1 MGLISKES
9 PPLTAVRFSLRDIE
23 AQAREKL
30 SRSARDA
37 DVLVEQAQQRV
48 AEIAAEAQACGFVEG
63 VRHGLAKGGADGA
76 VEGRREATAE
86 YAERLTTL
94 IQSLDRA
101 ADELSVARQD
111 LETMM
116 VSDAVE
122 LALAVAA
129 RVIKHQ
135 AAIDPQ
141 VLLRNVREALNLIGR
156 ATHIRIALHPS
167 QRELL
172 REVLPQLQLEHPA
185 LKHAEVV
192 EDEAILP
199 GGCRVFTPHG
209 KIDADLES
217 QLDRI
222 ARELMPGELA

>member
-1 MGLISKES
+1 MGLISKETL
-9 PPLTAVRFSLRDIE
+9 PLTTVRFSLRDIE

-37 DVLVEQAQQRV
+37 DALVEQAQQHV
-48 AEIAAEAQACGFVEG
+48 AEIAAEAQACGFAEG
-63 VRHGLAKGGADGA
+63 VRHGLAQGGADGA
-76 VEGRREATAE
+76 VQGRREATAE
-86 YAERLTTL
+86 HAERLMML

-101 ADELSVARQD
+101 AEDLSIARQN

-116 VSDAVE
+116 VCDAVE

-156 ATHIRIALHPS
+156 ASDIRIALHPS
-167 QRELL
+167 QRDLL
-172 REVLPQLQLEHPA
+172 LQVLPQLQLEHPG
-185 LKHAEVV
+185 LKHAAVV
-192 EDEAILP
+192 EDETILP
-199 GGCRVFTPHG
+199 GGCRVFTPNG

-217 QLDRI
+217 QLERI
-222 ARELMPGELA
+222 ARELMPGELK